1 MDIKSIEERSR
12 NMSAIRSKNTGPEIY
27 LRKLLFSKGYRY
39 SLNSGKIP
47 GRPDIFLR
55 KYNTALFVNGCFWHR
70 HANCKFSYMPKSKV
84 EFWNNKFETN
94 MKRDNLVKEILLNK
108 NIKCLVVWE
117 CSIKQMK
124 RNQIVMEEYI
134 DKIERFLHNKDLYM
148 EI

>member
-1 MDIKSIEERSR
+1 
-12 NMSAIRSKNTGPEIY
+12 MSAIRSKNTGPEIY

-84 EFWNNKFETN
+84 EFWNNKFEAN

>member
-1 MDIKSIEERSR
+1 
-12 NMSAIRSKNTGPEIY
+12 MSAIRSKNTGPEIY

-39 SLNSGKIP
+39 SLNSRKIP

-84 EFWNNKFETN
+84 EFWNNKFEAN

>member
-1 MDIKSIEERSR
+1 MDIKSIEERRR

-84 EFWNNKFETN
+84 EFWNNKFEAN

-108 NIKCLVVWE
+108 NIKYLVVWE

>member
-1 MDIKSIEERSR
+1 
-12 NMSAIRSKNTGPEIY
+12 MSVIRSKNTGPEIY

-39 SLNSGKIP
+39 SLNSKNIP

-70 HANCKFSYMPKSKV
+70 HRNCKFSYMPKSKV
-84 EFWNNKFETN
+84 EFWNNKFEAN
-94 MKRDNLVKEILLNK
+94 MKRDKLVKEILLNK

-124 RNQIVMEEYI
+124 RNQIIREEYI
-134 DKIERFLHNKDLYM
+134 DKIERFLHNTDLYM

>member
-1 MDIKSIEERSR
+1 
-12 NMSAIRSKNTGPEIY
+12 MSAIRSKNTGPEIY

-84 EFWNNKFETN
+84 EFWNNKFEAN

-108 NIKCLVVWE
+108 NIKYLVVWE

>member
-84 EFWNNKFETN
+84 EFWNNKFEAN

>member
-84 EFWNNKFETN
+84 EFWNNKFEAN

-124 RNQIVMEEYI
+124 RDQIVMEEYI

>member
-84 EFWNNKFETN
+84 EFWNNKFEAN

-124 RNQIVMEEYI
+124 RNHIVMEEYI

>member
-1 MDIKSIEERSR
+1 
-12 NMSAIRSKNTGPEIY
+12 MSAIRSKNTGPEIY

-39 SLNSGKIP
+39 SLNSKNIP

-70 HANCKFSYMPKSKV
+70 HRNCKFSYMPKSKV
-84 EFWNNKFETN
+84 EFWNNKFEAN
-94 MKRDNLVKEILLNK
+94 MKRDKLVKEILLNK

-124 RNQIVMEEYI
+124 RNQIIREEYI
-134 DKIERFLHNKDLYM
+134 DKIERFLHNTDLYM

>member
-1 MDIKSIEERSR
+1 
-12 NMSAIRSKNTGPEIY
+12 MSAIRSKNTSPEIY

-39 SLNSGKIP
+39 SLNSVKIP

-70 HANCKFSYMPKSKV
+70 HKNCKFSYKPKSKV
-84 EFWNNKFETN
+84 EFWNNKFEAN
-94 MKRDNLVKEILLNK
+94 MKRDMLVKEILLNR

-117 CSIKQMK
+117 CSIKKMK
-124 RNQIVMEEYI
+124 RNQTVKEEYI
-134 DKIERFLHNKDLYM
+134 DKIEKFLHNTDLYM

>member
-39 SLNSGKIP
+39 SLNSGKIS

-84 EFWNNKFETN
+84 EFWNNKFEAN